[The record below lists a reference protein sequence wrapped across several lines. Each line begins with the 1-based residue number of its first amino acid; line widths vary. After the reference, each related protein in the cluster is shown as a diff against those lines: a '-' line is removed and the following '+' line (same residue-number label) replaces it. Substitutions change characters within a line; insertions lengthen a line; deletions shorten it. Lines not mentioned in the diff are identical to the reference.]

1 MHTRQRSQRRA
12 FFSFRSGRR
21 ILSLLLT
28 LAILLGM
35 LPIGAA
41 QAHEPVIYGPDGQP
55 LMAGGQS
62 QGANPM
68 ETEIPTIVGEVI
80 AADRAGRAASDD
92 PCFDVS
98 GKVLRIERTPISDG
112 TYTEDEYVPV
122 RFALLELREE
132 DPIEDD
138 LYASAYIAEDGSYSF
153 HICENDGPLGGA
165 LELYLRLYAELI
177 DPVHGHEVVNVTN
190 ISGID
195 RLYHFD
201 SKIFGNESG
210 GSFPIDLRLTADQ
223 SGAFNIADAIL
234 DAWLFFNLNGGIA
247 GEDGF
252 LDLTADVQWE
262 LGYDERPLTS
272 YYYGAWDEIT
282 IDGFGN
288 GDAWDESPIIHEYG
302 HFIEDKYSCDENP
315 GGPHNFN
322 EILDDLEFAWSEGYN
337 DYFQSAVRAEMGYP
351 QANLYIDGGA
361 INLETWHR
369 AFITSTVG
377 SPPGTVV
384 TTTLSSQYNEMA
396 IAAMFWDLFDGAD
409 DVQDRIQFDHSQIQ
423 EVFTHDE
430 FADQWGDEEC
440 TIPEYFRAWQAL
452 KKQSDADVAAVIVQN
467 TGVAN
472 PFTTSAV
479 SAASGDSGDS
489 KTSAF
494 NFTNLAADAKSSAYQ
509 WWKHL
514 VLISDVSKSMA
525 GTKLN
530 AVKTVLNEQVSDIAQ
545 TSTKGTEF
553 SLYTFDNTKTTNTE
567 VLAGKFYPDLVTPGI
582 NSLTANAAL
591 DPNCQVESLRA
602 MSQAIGPKMKG
613 DVWLFT
619 DGDALQSVS
628 VESLVKSL
636 NNRQMRGSFAV
647 MGGCNSATPD
657 PQEVSGA
664 AKNLLGLGANA
675 TQPGGI
681 VPYLLTSLGSGG
693 QFLFVD
699 PNQTQAAA
707 DILRAQL
714 THSAGAGRWSDYVS
728 NNPTYL
734 YDKLNS
740 WEYSWIDT
748 TPAAGG
754 TNRGTPNPVVT
765 VDLPSA
771 FSYYGNVQNR
781 AHIYRHGYLTFGT
794 LAPAAQANNTAIP
807 NANQPNNAL
816 YPLWDDL
823 YWHNPPNVAAAGTAP
838 SASDALQV
846 DVSTRSTSDWFAIST
861 IGDGSASGDKRAYQ
875 VLLNNSTGEIRFQY
889 KSFIDSSTATI
900 GIENGSGT
908 VGTQV
913 SLNDSNGAKNNMGY
927 KFIPAPVQPTKTY
940 TVAVD
945 GLTSSVGFL
954 LTGYSGNFAPLAV
967 RTPDN
972 ALVSCADTANV
983 LCITSGLVQ
992 YVQVKVNG
1000 RKGNWKATVAP
1011 GNSGAGTFTFS
1022 SIGASTVNATGGN
1035 DRTLAVGSQ
1044 LISVNLEN
1052 DGQPLTRSLGASQLT
1067 GRFTTPDGQPFGSPF
1082 TLYDDGTHNDFAPN
1096 DGRFGSDAFAPP
1108 GPGVV
1113 YLWIEGTL
1121 NGESFSRSDSTPFS
1135 FQPLEV
1141 TSLGDGTNYG
1151 DITPLSFSI
1160 KNADSVAHC
1169 YDRSTE
1175 VPSGWSYD
1183 WKISNQEALFGF
1195 CIVAGGT
1202 LTRTVEIKMAATSP
1216 NSLPSGATG
1225 DVIVT
1230 FTEKEAGTISD
1241 STTASVTRRR
1251 LPAYISLDNR
1261 NSAGNLRPNGSDTA
1275 AMKIQAFDDQMVSVA
1290 EGTPVTITTSLGVIS
1305 PTHASIQ
1312 QGKVDAIF
1320 TAPLTPGTALIS
1332 IAVAHLSM
1340 TTTLEIAAPLPDQLT
1355 LLSAM
1360 SVLSPTD
1367 QTTPLT
1373 VTVSDKWG
1381 DPAVGLAVRLSV
1393 SGDGEQGTID
1403 GAEVITSTTNSAG
1416 QVLATFN
1423 RGSAVGEALVT
1434 ATLMIDQNGQMQ
1446 QSLSETQKITM
1457 LAEIRSLFLPQIN
1470 R

>member
-1 MHTRQRSQRRA
+1 M
-12 FFSFRSGRR
+12 
-21 ILSLLLT
+21 
-28 LAILLGM
+28 
-35 LPIGAA
+35 GAA

-55 LMAGGQS
+55 LVSGGRSVQAS
-62 QGANPM
+62 PM
-68 ETEIPTIVGEVI
+68 GSIMPTVVGQI
-80 AADRAGRAASDD
+80 TPTNKKDD
-92 PCFDVS
+92 YPCFNVS
-98 GKVLRIERTPISDG
+98 GTITRVERTPRLVDNGAGSFVGGYAPDVR
-112 TYTEDEYVPV
+112 VPV
-122 RFALLELREE
+122 RFAKIELREE
-132 DPIEDD
+132 DPVRDD
-138 LYASAYIAEDGSYSF
+138 SYGTKNTDGDGKYSF
-153 HICENDGPLGGA
+153 SFCDDDGLGGGA
-165 LELYLRLYAELI
+165 QELYLRLFTDVY
-177 DPVHGHEVVNVTN
+177 DPETKHRVVYVE
-190 ISGID
+190 
-195 RLYHFD
+195 D
-201 SKIFGNESG
+201 SSYVDEIYDFNSEIFGNEDG
-210 GSFPIDLRLTADQ
+210 GNFPVDINLTEEQ
-223 SGAFNIADAIL
+223 SQPFNITDAIY
-234 DAWLFFNLNGGIA
+234 DAWFYFNDRGGLA
-247 GEDGF
+247 GMGED
-252 LDLTADVQWE
+252 LDLTAEVHWE
-262 LGYDERPLTS
+262 PGYVETSPLYTGLNT
-272 YYYGAWDEIT
+272 YYDPAFEEIT
-282 IDGFGN
+282 IGTVVDL
-288 GDAWDESPIIHEYG
+288 DAWDESPIIHEYG
-302 HFIEDKYSCDENP
+302 HFIEDKYSCDESP
-315 GGPHNFN
+315 GGPHSFSK
-322 EILDDLEFAWSEGYN
+322 ILGDLELAWSEGFN
-337 DYFQSAVRAEMGYP
+337 NYFQSAVRRGMGYP
-351 QANLYIDGGA
+351 DANFYFDTGA
-361 INLETWHR
+361 TNLETWHR
-369 AFITSTVG
+369 RIITSTVG
-377 SPPGTVV
+377 PPPGTVI
-384 TTTLSSQYNEMA
+384 TTSLASPYNEMA
-396 IAAMFWDLFDGAD
+396 IAAMFWDLLDTVD
-409 DVQDRIQFDHSQIQ
+409 DEQDRIGFDHSHIQ
-423 EVFTHDE
+423 EVYTHDE
-430 FADQWGDEEC
+430 FANQWGLEEC
-440 TIPEYFRAWQAL
+440 TVPEYFRAWQAL

-467 TGVAN
+467 TGVGN

-479 SAASGDSGDS
+479 NAASADGEA
-489 KTSAF
+489 SAYS
-494 NFTNLAADAKSSAYQ
+494 FTDLAANATTSAYQ

-514 VLISDVSKSMA
+514 VMISDVSKSMQGA
-525 GTKLN
+525 KLN
-530 AVKTVLNEQVSDIAQ
+530 AVKTVLNEQVADIAQ

-567 VLAGKFYPDLVTPGI
+567 VVAGKFYPDLVTPGI
-582 NSLTANAAL
+582 NSLAANSAL
-591 DPNCQVESLRA
+591 DPTCQVESLRA

-636 NNRQMRGSFAV
+636 NSRQMRGSFAV

-728 NNPTYL
+728 LNHSYL
-734 YDKLNS
+734 YDKLTPS
-740 WEYSWIDT
+740 EYSWIDT

-754 TNRGTPNPVVT
+754 SNQGTPNPSVSVP
-765 VDLPSA
+765 LPSPFTYFNA
-771 FSYYGNVQNR
+771 SQNT
-781 AHIYRHGYLTFGT
+781 AHVNRYGYLTFGAFPLT
-794 LAPAAQANNTAIP
+794 AQANNSAIP
-807 NANQPNNAL
+807 SPFVPPNTAL

-823 YWHNPPNVAAAGTAP
+823 YWDNPPTAVAASNTPTDA
-838 SASDALQV
+838 DALQV
-846 DVSTRSTSDWFAIST
+846 DVTTKSQGDWFAIST
-861 IGDGSASGDKRAYQ
+861 IGKSSPSGDQRAYQ
-875 VLLNNSTGEIRFQY
+875 VMLNSKTGEIRFQY
-889 KSFIDSSTATI
+889 KVGINSSTATI
-900 GIENGSGT
+900 GIEDPTGQI
-908 VGTQV
+908 GTQI
-913 SLNDSNGAKNNMGY
+913 SLNDINGAKDGMGY
-927 KFIPAPVQPTKTY
+927 KFIPAIAQPSKTY
-940 TVAVD
+940 TVSVD

-954 LTGYSGNFAPLAV
+954 LTGYSGNFAPLSV

-972 ALVSCADTANV
+972 TLVSCADSANV

-1000 RKGNWKATVAP
+1000 RKGNWTATVAP
-1011 GNSGAGTFTFS
+1011 GNSGVGTFTFS
-1022 SIGASTVNATGGN
+1022 SIGASTVNATSGN
-1035 DRTLAVGSQ
+1035 DRNLAVGPQ
-1044 LISVNLEN
+1044 FISVNLEN
-1052 DGQPLTRSLGASQLT
+1052 DGQPLNRSLEASQLT
-1067 GRFTTPDGQPFGSPF
+1067 GRFTTPDGKPFGSPF

-1141 TSLGDGTNYG
+1141 TSLGNGTNYG

-1241 STTASVTRRR
+1241 SATASVTRRR
-1251 LPAYISLDNR
+1251 TPAYISLDNR
-1261 NSAGNLRPNGSDTA
+1261 NSADSLRPNGTDTA
-1275 AMKIQAFDDQMVSVA
+1275 YLKIQAFDDQMVSVA
-1290 EGTPVTITTSLGVIS
+1290 EGTPVTITTSMGVIS

-1320 TAPLTPGTALIS
+1320 TTPLTPGTALIS

-1340 TTTLEIAAPLPDQLT
+1340 TTTLEFAAPLPDKLT
-1355 LLSAM
+1355 LLTAK
-1360 SVLSPTD
+1360 SVLSPTE

-1393 SGDGEQGTID
+1393 SDDGEQGTID
-1403 GAEVITSTTNSAG
+1403 GSEVITGTTNSAG

-1423 RGSAVGEALVT
+1423 RGGAVGDAWVT

-1446 QSLSETQKITM
+1446 RSLTETQKITM